1 MKKLFTFALT
11 AAMMLGGGE
20 ASAQEYTILENLTNK
35 IQNADFSADE
45 AVSGIEKICTYDYD
59 MSNVTV
65 GESDVTLGRFGL
77 QAVTGWTANFPSD
90 NVKVMENSGSTARTD
105 NANAKAGGIFAYRD
119 PEGEDGTGLGGTYYP
134 PYSNTIENSTKALGI
149 VAVWGAEAAY
159 TQDIT
164 LSAGAYMMIVQLWND
179 AGTSEFITCGNGF
192 IAESGAQYVSKN
204 KSFNTGVW
212 VNDTIVF
219 LLEEE
224 TAGKLSLGYK
234 SGNYGSGGAAHL
246 FIDNVQ
252 LYSIDKTP
260 LIQAEIEAAKEQ
272 LKALI
277 DEGEKTG
284 ADVTEATAIYNKS
297 NATLEEVLAAI
308 EKQEEL
314 NKAVLTDLS
323 AFFLDN
329 PHFTLDTPL
338 PEDNG
343 ICTYDY
349 DMKDPNG
356 SNGRKVSYYGMQE
369 ISGWTA
375 NNLSDNT
382 EVSGR
387 EDGKNGRA
395 CGIFALGSNSFL
407 GGAAFL
413 PPTTM
418 SDGATE
424 GNLLGFVGVW
434 TALSQYTQ
442 KRTLPAGDYKL
453 VISYYNAGGTGEI
466 KKNLM
471 GFVEENGTEHL
482 GTTKKWDVGK
492 WMKDEIE
499 FTLGEDTPGYF
510 TVGYTAENLGSGAMP
525 HFFIDGIAL
534 YYVGET
540 AIDPSLM
547 GLQAAISAAQK
558 YTNEAFYTQLK
569 QELNNAI
576 SAGKQLVDNKST
588 DATANK
594 AAADAITALVPQVT
608 ACIKAYQALDDFLGP
623 DGALTK
629 AMETYDET
637 TYPDLYAGL
646 EGLSDDAYD
655 ANSDYI
661 WSTDEINA
669 AIASLD
675 GIVKE
680 GVQKAWDGVLASD
693 KPQAKPID
701 ISVLFDQLAYTYSAT
716 AQQGANVPDKE
727 WQYGDASNFKTQYGT
742 AEVWNQSPFTVSRTL
757 TEMPAGTYTVTTK
770 AFYRQKNNADNYT
783 QYQNNELRDNAFLFA
798 GNNTQALV
806 NLAALAEE
814 THEGWAAIV
823 ENEGPYVP
831 GNQQTAHDVFEND
844 AYTETVQA
852 SVQTV
857 LTDKGD
863 LTFGVKAN
871 AMESDSWVIWY
882 TYSITFTKEVDLT
895 VLRKGLRNLIAE
907 VEDYIIE
914 QHPDDMNDY
923 ARNAAAAALEDA
935 EGVVDQGTMAEV
947 TKATQD
953 LNAAYEAAKE
963 NVTVWTSFL
972 AARDN
977 IEAVAETYFETATV
991 AAQTAYEELDLYTTP
1006 KNMPTGE
1013 VKELIDKVNA
1023 LAQELKIPGNYNTAS
1038 DDTPVDMTLV
1048 INNPSFETGDLT
1060 GWTYNTKATGDTK
1073 VAENDNETYHIELA
1087 DGAYVFNTWNSSTP
1101 EGDFYVSQV
1110 VSGLPA
1116 GTYELKAILASD
1128 KGNNIVLS
1136 ANTETQPVEI
1146 PEKAEGVELNE
1157 KNIGVEASII
1167 FKLEEKGS
1175 VEIKASSSSW
1185 FKADNFRLTYFG
1197 TESQK
1202 EPTEI
1207 SDIDAPAKAATGTLF
1222 NIAGQPVGEDYK
1234 GYVIKNGKTILKK

>member
-1 MKKLFTFALT
+1 MKKIFTLALT
-11 AAMMLGGGE
+11 AAMMLGGVN
-20 ASAQEYTILENLTNK
+20 ASAQTEYTILENLTNK

-59 MSNVTV
+59 MSDVTV
-65 GESDVTLGRFGL
+65 GESDVTKGRFGL

-164 LSAGAYMMIVQLWND
+164 LPAGAYMMIVQLWND

-192 IAESGAQYVSKN
+192 IAEGGAQYVSKN
-204 KSFNTGVW
+204 KTFATGVW

-338 PEDNG
+338 PEDEG

-375 NNLSDNT
+375 NKLSDNT

-387 EDGKNGRA
+387 SDGKNGRA

-466 KKNLM
+466 AKNLM

-482 GTTKKWDVGK
+482 GTTKKWEVGQ
-492 WMKDEIE
+492 WLKDEIE
-499 FTLGEDTPGYF
+499 FTLAEDTPGYF
-510 TVGYTAENLGSGAMP
+510 TVGYTAANAGSGSMP
-525 HFFIDGIAL
+525 HFFIDGISL

-558 YTNEAFYTQLK
+558 YQTEAFSAALK
-569 QELNNAI
+569 SELNQAI
-576 SAGKQLVDNKST
+576 SAGQKLIDDKST

-608 ACIKAYQALDDFLGP
+608 ANIKAYQELDAFIGAE
-623 DGALTK
+623 GALAK
-629 AMETYDET
+629 AYDKYPKA
-637 TYPDLYAGL
+637 TYPELNAGL
-646 EGLSDDAYD
+646 DNLSDEAYD
-655 ANSDYI
+655 ANSDYT
-661 WSTDEINA
+661 WTTGEINA

-675 GIVKE
+675 DIIKN
-680 GVQKAWDGVLASD
+680 GVQKAWDAALASTE
-693 KPQAKPID
+693 PMAQSID
-701 ISVLFDQLAYTYSAT
+701 ISALFDQLAYTYDT
-716 AQQGANVPDKE
+716 AEKKGSNVPDKE
-727 WQYGDASNFKTQYGT
+727 WTSNAGDNFKTQYGA
-742 AEVWNQSPFTVSRTL
+742 AEVWNKSPFTVSCTL
-757 TEMPAGTYTVTTK
+757 PDMPAGTYLITTK
-770 AFYRQKNNADNYT
+770 AFYREASNSSNYT
-783 QYQNNELRDNAFLFA
+783 KYTEDALTDLAFIFA
-798 GNNTQALV
+798 GNNKQALTNV
-806 NLAALAEE
+806 ATIAEDE
-814 THEGWAAIV
+814 HEGWAAIV

-831 GNQQTAHDVFEND
+831 NGLKAAHDIFED
-844 AYTETVQA
+844 EEYKEKVET
-852 SVQTV
+852 SVATV
-857 LTDKGD
+857 LTNTGD
-863 LTFGVKAN
+863 LTFGIKGDE
-871 AMESDSWVIWY
+871 MESDSWVVWY
-882 TYSITFTKEVDLT
+882 TFSIKYNNVITVQ
-895 VLRKGLRNLIAE
+895 VLREGLKNLIDE
-907 VEDYIIE
+907 VSDYTSE
-914 QHPDDMNDY
+914 HEDDMNDY
-923 ARNAAAAALEDA
+923 AKNAVATVLEDA
-935 EGVVDQGTMAEV
+935 EAKVDKGTVAEV
-947 TKATQD
+947 KKATED
-953 LNAAYEAAKE
+953 LTQAYADAQE
-963 NVTVWTSFL
+963 NVATWTAFI

-977 IEAVAETYFETATV
+977 IEATAEECAETANDEALE
-991 AAQTAYEELDLYTTP
+991 AYGNLDLYNKP
-1006 KNMPTGE
+1006 KNMTTE
-1013 VKELIDKVNA
+1013 
-1023 LAQELKIPGNYNTAS
+1023 ELKAFIEEVNSIAQDLRIPNGYDTAS
-1038 DDTPVDMTLV
+1038 DGAPFDMTAV
-1048 INNPSFETGDLT
+1048 IVNPSFEDEDISA
-1060 GWTYNTKATGDTK
+1060 WTWNSKASGDTGRREIANATYT
-1073 VAENDNETYHIELA
+1073 VAAPEGEDIGL
-1087 DGAYVFNTWNSSTP
+1087 YVFNTWNSSAP
-1101 EGDFYVSQV
+1101 EGGYYVKQALT
-1110 VSGLPA
+1110 LPA
-1116 GTYELKAILASD
+1116 GTYELKVLLASNQ
-1128 KGNNIVLS
+1128 GAVIQVS
-1136 ANTETQPVEI
+1136 ANETSDEFTMAEAK
-1146 PEKAEGVELNE
+1146 EKGQY
-1157 KNIGVEASII
+1157 GSII
-1167 FKLEEKGS
+1167 FKLDEKGS
-1175 VEIKASSSSW
+1175 VEIQVSSDSW
-1185 FKADNFRLTYFG
+1185 FKADDFTLTYFG
-1197 TESQK
+1197 TSSEK
-1202 EPTEI
+1202 VPTAIEGVG
-1207 SDIDAPAKAATGTLF
+1207 APAKKAYGAKF
-1222 NIAGQPVGEDYK
+1222 NIAGQRVGAGYK
-1234 GYVIKNGKTILKK
+1234 GIVIKDGRKYYNK